1 MIKLSSLTVWADK
14 IVKVLVGVPA
24 RAAVGGHAVDQ
35 VLLRQVRDH
44 TYMESVMVFKNSAMH
59 YGNIFEDNSPV

>member
-1 MIKLSSLTVWADK
+1 MIKHSSLTVRADK
-14 IVKVLVGVPA
+14 IVEVLVGVPA

-44 TYMESVMVFKNSAMH
+44 AYMESVMFLKNSAMH
-59 YGNIFEDNSPV
+59 NAPAVN